1 MTSEAQVILG
11 TDEPPTRN
19 RALRALFTVEN
30 VLAGI
35 VLVMLVGITILGVV
49 MRYVLRQPLP
59 WLIEMQLAGMVWV
72 AFLAAAM
79 GFRYKAH
86 VAIEIIIDLLPARA
100 QAVAEV
106 VIGIIVYA
114 LLGFLFY
121 SCLAYLQNF
130 VTSGRSTPILR
141 IPYYLIYGV
150 APVACVLMAI
160 SYTAG
165 YFVPALRTLFG
176 RRNAAVE
183 GGEPA

>member
-1 MTSEAQVILG
+1 MTPEAEVVLG
-11 TDEPPTRN
+11 IEEPQTRN
-19 RALRALFTVEN
+19 RALRALFLVEN

-35 VLVMLVGITILGVV
+35 ALVLLVGVTILGVV
-49 MRYVLRQPLP
+49 MRYVLHQPLP

-72 AFLAAAM
+72 AFLAAAL

-86 VAIEIIIDLLPARA
+86 IAVEIVIDLLPARA

-141 IPYYLIYGV
+141 IPYYIVYGV

-160 SYTAG
+160 SYSST
-165 YFVPALRTLFG
+165 YFVPAVRNMLGG
-176 RRNAAVE
+176 RGAAPD
-183 GGEPA
+183 GGESA